1 MIKEFSNAEYGVIRT
16 SFVEDQPYFCLVDI
30 ARLLDIK
37 NVQECRTKIPANE
50 IKTIEVPDE
59 KGKAKRLFIS
69 ANNISTCMFASKKAE
84 AQMINDWLYRIV
96 LPQLLKFGDYQV
108 DDFHDPNVV
117 IKFLDEYQDIKV
129 RNSVLETDKKI
140 NEPKLKYINK
150 LLGSS
155 QCVDLDI
162 AHDVLKFK
170 GIGSMELFKILRA
183 THILDD
189 RNQPF
194 QEYCDRKYFRVV
206 ETKSV
211 AGGTILI
218 STRTYVYKSGI
229 TFIERILSEYEVT
242 KNAQRNRKPLYA
254 Q

>member
-1 MIKEFSNAEYGVIRT
+1 MVKEFSNAEYGVVRT
-16 SFVEDQPYFCLVDI
+16 SIVDDQPYFCLVDI

-59 KGKAKRLFIS
+59 KGKIKKLFIS
-69 ANNISTCMFASKKAE
+69 AKYISTCMFISKKAE
-84 AQMINDWLYRIV
+84 AEMINDWLYRIV
-96 LPQLLKFGDYQV
+96 LPQLMKFGDYHV

-117 IKFLDEYQDIKV
+117 IKFLDEYQDIKI
-129 RNSVLETDKKI
+129 RNNVLETNKKI
-140 NEPKLKYINK
+140 NEPKLKCINK

-162 AHDVLKFK
+162 AHNVLKFK

-183 THILDD
+183 SHVLDD
-189 RNQPF
+189 HNQPY
-194 QEYCDRKYFRVV
+194 QEFCDRKYFRLV
-206 ETKSV
+206 EAKSV
-211 AGGTILI
+211 AGGSILT
-218 STRTYVYKSGI
+218 SNRTYVYKSGI
-229 TFIERILSEYEVT
+229 TFIERILTDYEVT
-242 KNAQRNRKPLYA
+242 RNAQRNRKSLYA